1 MHGFLILPLSP
12 HVCRAGSQTLT
23 LQDLPL
29 QHAFQS
35 GMESLL
41 GARSPINKK
50 TMSIDA
56 VLERTEATARDLHP
70 STGVERDEE
79 QRWDANIGQGGAF
92 GNRAAQGSREGVERT
107 VWEFRDEEMVLAE
120 RVAERAARESV
131 KSKGGVARARASA
144 RTSCPQDQTRVALH
158 HGAVWPQ
165 VAIPIRGHIGSSC
178 KGAGEAWRS
187 QTQINQSHC
196 YDACMTRPIT
206 SRFSRKRTQ
215 VVVRGPLNEVQAASV

>member
-1 MHGFLILPLSP
+1 
-12 HVCRAGSQTLT
+12 
-23 LQDLPL
+23 
-29 QHAFQS
+29 
-35 GMESLL
+35 MESLL

-131 KSKGGVARARASA
+131 KSKGGVAELVAEADAAPETPEHAHQHAQAVRKTKRESPSTTAPSGHKSPFRFVD
-144 RTSCPQDQTRVALH
+144 TS
-158 HGAVWPQ
+158 GAAAKVQ
-165 VAIPIRGHIGSSC
+165 GKRG
-178 KGAGEAWRS
+178 
-187 QTQINQSHC
+187 
-196 YDACMTRPIT
+196 D
-206 SRFSRKRTQ
+206 RKR
-215 VVVRGPLNEVQAASV
+215 R